1 MESGDLIQRSELKT
15 KSNEAAFGGDKE
27 NLMVDMA
34 ATILRIDS
42 YDPWGYESRNGEN
55 A

>member
-1 MESGDLIQRSELKT
+1 
-15 KSNEAAFGGDKE
+15 
-27 NLMVDMA
+27 MVDMA